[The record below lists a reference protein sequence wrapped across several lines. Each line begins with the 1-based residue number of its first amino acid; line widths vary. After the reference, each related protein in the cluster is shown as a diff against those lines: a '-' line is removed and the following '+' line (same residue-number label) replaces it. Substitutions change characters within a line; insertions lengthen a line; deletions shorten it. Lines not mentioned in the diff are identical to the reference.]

1 LLDCYIAAM
10 YRWGP
15 RQAWFDDHAPKFA
28 AIARAVC
35 QRPELAAALRRN
47 KLI

>member
-1 LLDCYIAAM
+1 
-10 YRWGP
+10 
-15 RQAWFDDHAPKFA
+15 FDDHAPKFA
-28 AIARAVC
+28 AIARAFC